1 VKRALAD
8 VAHANVT
15 YFSQE
20 PAPHTSRAD
29 PLVRAGRPRPA
40 LFPKRQVSDT
50 GEKPAGGPAADQ
62 GVRPTVYA
70 GVTWKRLLLAAAL
83 AALASMAATLPGS
96 GIVFTDVTAQ
106 AGIRFVHNSGR
117 AGKKYLPETLGSGC
131 AFFDA
136 NGDGWPDILLINS
149 KDWTPRGRR
158 SIAAL
163 YRNNRNGTFT
173 DITAGSGLDVE
184 MYGMGV
190 AIGDYDNDGRDDV
203 YITALDGDRLF
214 HNEGNGRFRDVTKA
228 AGIQNANFG
237 TSAAWLDYDRD
248 GKLDLFVANYVQW
261 SPKLDLWCSLDGAT
275 KSYCTPES
283 YKGTRSRLFHN
294 LGGGRF
300 EDVTEKAGLGDP
312 TGKSLGVTVLD
323 YNGDGWPDIFV
334 ANDTQPNKLYRN
346 NGNGTFTEEG
356 MTAGVAYGEDGV
368 ARGAMG
374 ADSADYDRSG
384 RPHLLVGNFANQML
398 GLYHNEGNGLFVDEA
413 PSSTV
418 GRASLLSLSFG
429 VFFFDYDLD
438 GHPDILAANGH
449 IEDEI
454 GRVQPKVGYREAP
467 LLFRNLGN
475 HKFENTTA
483 QMGAAFNRPIVAR
496 GAAYAD
502 FDRDGDLDVLIT
514 SNNGPAYLFRNDGGN
529 RNHWICLRLIGAKSN
544 RDGIGAVVRVESA
557 SGKQWN
563 MVRSGSSYASQSDLA
578 LTFGLGKDVTAS
590 IEVDWPSGTVEHIGN
605 VAANQF
611 LTIDEARGV
620 TSRSGPA
627 TGRGIIEPRVIE

>member
-1 VKRALAD
+1 MKVWPVGAGA
-8 VAHANVT
+8 V
-15 YFSQE
+15 S
-20 PAPHTSRAD
+20 
-29 PLVRAGRPRPA
+29 LVS
-40 LFPKRQVSDT
+40 V
-50 GEKPAGGPAADQ
+50 
-62 GVRPTVYA
+62 V
-70 GVTWKRLLLAAAL
+70 LAAV
-83 AALASMAATLPGS
+83 TGPG
-96 GIVFTDVTAQ
+96 GVVFTDVTAQ
-106 AGIRFVHNSGR
+106 AGIHFVHNAGR
-117 AGKKYLPETLGSGC
+117 TGKKYLPETLGAGC

-136 NGDGWPDILLINS
+136 DGDGWPDILLING
-149 KDWTPRGRR
+149 KDFTPRGRR
-158 SIAAL
+158 SLPAL

-203 YITALDGDRLF
+203 YITALDGDHLF

-261 SPKLDLWCSLDGAT
+261 SPQTDLWCSLDGAT

-283 YKGTRSRLFHN
+283 YTGTRSRLFHN

-300 EDVTEKAGLGDP
+300 EDVSERAGVGDP
-312 TGKSLGVTVLD
+312 TSKSLGVTVLD
-323 YNGDGWPDIFV
+323 YDGDGWPDLFV

-346 NGNGTFTEEG
+346 LGNGTFQEVG
-356 MTAGVAYGEDGV
+356 MAAGVAYGEDGV

-374 ADSADYDRSG
+374 ADAGDYDRSG
-384 RPHLLVGNFANQML
+384 RPHLLVGNFSNQML

-418 GRASLLSLSFG
+418 GRASLLTLCFG

-438 GHPDILAANGH
+438 GFPDILAANGH
-449 IEDEI
+449 IEDDI
-454 GRVQPKVGYREAP
+454 GRVQPKVSYRETP

-475 HKFENTTA
+475 HKFDNVTA
-483 QMGAAFNRPIVAR
+483 QAGTAFVRPVVAR

-502 FDRDGDLDVLIT
+502 FDHDGDLDVLIST
-514 SNNGPAYLFRNDGGN
+514 NNGPAYLFRNDGGN
-529 RNHWICLRLIGAKSN
+529 RNHWLSVRLSGTRSN
-544 RDGIGAVVRVESA
+544 RDGIGAVVSVTSA

-563 MVRSGSSYASQSDLA
+563 MLRSGSSYCSQSELA
-578 LTFGLGKDVTAS
+578 LVFGLGRDQMAS
-590 IEVDWPSGTVEHIGN
+590 LEVAWPSGARQHFN
-605 VAANQF
+605 DVAANQRI
-611 LTIDEARGV
+611 TIDEARGIIP
-620 TSRSGPA
+620 SR
-627 TGRGIIEPRVIE
+627 